1 MGNIF
6 YNSDDLTREDI
17 LNDFFDLDNNSMIE
31 ISEPLDL
38 EDITTHNTTHRCKIC
53 NTNVALFTV
62 IPCNHRCICNNCLK
76 AIYEKREEIAC
87 PYPNCSK
94 KIQKII

>member
-6 YNSDDLTREDI
+6 YNTGGLTREDI
-17 LNDFFDLDNNSMIE
+17 LNDFFDVDNNMIE

-38 EDITTHNTTHRCKIC
+38 EDITTDNRINQCRIC
-53 NTNVALFTV
+53 NKNVALFTV

-76 AIYEKREEIAC
+76 VIYEKREEIAC
-87 PYPNCSK
+87 PYPDCSK